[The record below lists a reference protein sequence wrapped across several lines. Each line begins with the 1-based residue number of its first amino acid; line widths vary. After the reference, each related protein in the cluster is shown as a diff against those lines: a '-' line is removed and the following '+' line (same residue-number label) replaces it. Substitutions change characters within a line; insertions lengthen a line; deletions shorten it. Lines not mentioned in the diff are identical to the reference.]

1 MSRTLTRNHP
11 RNRRL
16 ALAIALGTLGVLAT
30 PAASRAATL
39 GPAITDGTD

>member
-16 ALAIALGTLGVLAT
+16 ALGIAQGTLGVLAA
-30 PAASRAATL
+30 PAASHAATL
-39 GPAITDGTD
+39 GPAITGGAG